1 MAKDY
6 YDILEVT
13 RSATEEEIK
22 KAYRKLAMKYHPDR
36 NAGDKNAEKDFK
48 DISHAYSVL
57 SDHEKKARYDQ
68 FGEAGVKGAGG
79 GGFDPF
85 AGDAFDLSDALR
97 TFMEQGF
104 GGMGGFGDSFGS
116 QRSRGSRSLRGSNLK
131 LTLEVTLEEVFN
143 GVEKKLKIKRFE
155 SCELC
160 HGEGA
165 EPGSSKKICPVCQ
178 GQGQV
183 RQVSRSLFGQF
194 INVQLC
200 SNCNGEGQIIDHL
213 CKSCGGSGRK
223 RVSRT
228 ISVNIPPGV
237 DTGNYLT
244 LTGDGNSGE
253 QGAPRGDLIVFIK
266 VKEHKYFV
274 RDNRNVLIEV
284 KVTFTQAALGTEIEV
299 PTITGKANLKIPAGI
314 QSGKMLRMRGKGL
327 PDVRGSR
334 KGDQLVRIQVWTPSK
349 LSKEQRA
356 LLVKLEATN
365 GSAPTDRI
373 GKGSFANLAADI
385 L

>member
-1 MAKDY
+1 MARDY
-6 YDILEVT
+6 YNILEVN

-36 NAGDKNAEKDFK
+36 NAGDKIAEKDFK

-57 SDHEKKARYDQ
+57 SDREKKAKYDQ
-68 FGEAGVKGAGG
+68 FGEAGVRGAGG

-104 GGMGGFGDSFGS
+104 GGMGGFGNSFGS
-116 QRSRGSRSLRGSNLK
+116 QRPGVDRSVRGSNLK
-131 LTLEVTLEEVFN
+131 LTLEVTLEEVFE

-155 SCELC
+155 SCEVC
-160 HGEGA
+160 HGDGA
-165 EPGSSKKICPVCQ
+165 EPGSNKNTCPVCQ

-183 RQVSRSLFGQF
+183 RQVTRSLFGQF
-194 INVQLC
+194 INVQTC
-200 SNCNGEGQIIDHL
+200 SNCNGEGRIIDHL

-253 QGAPRGDLIVFIK
+253 HGAPRGDLIVFIK

-284 KVTFTQAALGTEIEV
+284 KVTFAQAALGTEIEV

-314 QSGKMLRMRGKGL
+314 QSGKMLRMKGKGL
-327 PDVRGSR
+327 PDVRGNR

-356 LLVKLEATN
+356 LLIKLEATN
-365 GSAPTDRI
+365 GSAPADRI

-385 L
+385 

>member
-1 MAKDY
+1 MARDY
-6 YDILEVT
+6 YDVLEVN

-36 NAGDKNAEKDFK
+36 NAGDKMAEKDFK
-48 DISHAYSVL
+48 NISHAYSVL
-57 SDHEKKARYDQ
+57 SDHEKKAKYDR
-68 FGEAGVKGAGG
+68 FGEAGVSGAGA

-85 AGDAFDLSDALR
+85 GGDAFDLSDALR

-104 GGMGGFGDSFGS
+104 GGMGGFGNSFGS
-116 QRSRGSRSLRGSNLK
+116 QRGRSSHAARGSNLK
-131 LTLEVTLEEVFN
+131 LTLEITLEEVFK
-143 GVEKKLKIKRFE
+143 GVEKKLKIKRYE
-155 SCELC
+155 SCEVC
-160 HGEGA
+160 HGNGA
-165 EPGSSKKICPVCQ
+165 EPGSGKKTCPVCQ

-183 RQVSRSLFGQF
+183 RQVARSLFGQF
-194 INVQLC
+194 INVQSC
-200 SNCNGEGQIIDHL
+200 SNCNGEGQIINRL

-237 DTGNYLT
+237 DTDNYLT

-274 RDNRNVLIEV
+274 RDNRNVLLEA

-299 PTITGKANLKIPAGI
+299 PTITGKANLKIPSGI
-314 QSGKMLRMRGKGL
+314 QSGKILRMRGKGL
-327 PDVRGSR
+327 PDVRGSK

-349 LSKEQRA
+349 LSKEQRT

-365 GSAPTDRI
+365 GSAPTDMM
-373 GKGSFANLAADI
+373 GKGSFANLSADN
-385 L
+385 

>member
-1 MAKDY
+1 MARDY
-6 YDILEVT
+6 YEILEVD
-13 RSATEEEIK
+13 RSATDEQIK

-48 DISHAYSVL
+48 SISHAYSVL
-57 SDHEKKARYDQ
+57 SDRDKKARYDQ
-68 FGEAGVKGAGG
+68 FGEAGVKGAG

-116 QRSRGSRSLRGSNLK
+116 RRRSGGRAVRGSNLK
-131 LTLEVTLEEVFN
+131 LTLEVTIDEVLT
-143 GVEKKLKIKRFE
+143 GVEKKLKIKRYE
-155 SCELC
+155 HCEVC
-160 HGEGA
+160 HGDGA
-165 EPGSSKKICPVCQ
+165 EPGSNKKICPVCQ

-194 INVQLC
+194 INVQSC

-223 RVSRT
+223 RINRT
-228 ISVNIPPGV
+228 IRVSIPPGV

-244 LTGDGNSGE
+244 LSGDGNAGE
-253 QGAPRGDLIVFIK
+253 QGAPRGDLIVFIQ

-274 RDNRNVLIEV
+274 RDNRNVLIEA
-284 KVTFTQAALGTEIEV
+284 KVTFSQAALGTEIEV
-299 PTITGKANLKIPAGI
+299 PTITGKAKLKIPAGI

-327 PDVRGSR
+327 PDVRSSR

-349 LSKEQRA
+349 LSKEQRT
-356 LLVKLEATN
+356 LLEKLEATN
-365 GSAPTDRI
+365 GSAPTDLI
-373 GKGSFANLAADI
+373 GKGSFAKLTADI
-385 L
+385 

>member
-1 MAKDY
+1 MARDY
-6 YDILEVT
+6 YGILEVD
-13 RSATEEEIK
+13 RSATENEIK

-36 NAGDKNAEKDFK
+36 NAGDKTAEKEFK
-48 DISHAYSVL
+48 AISHAYSVL
-57 SDHEKKARYDQ
+57 ADREKKARYDQ
-68 FGEAGVKGAGG
+68 FGEAGVKGSG

-116 QRSRGSRSLRGSNLK
+116 PRRRGGQQLRGSNLK
-131 LTLEVTLEEVFN
+131 LTLEVTLEEVFS
-143 GVEKKLKIKRFE
+143 GVEKKLKIKRYE
-155 SCELC
+155 NCEVC

-165 EPGSSKKICPVCQ
+165 EPGSSKKTCPVCQ
-178 GQGQV
+178 GQGQI

-194 INVQLC
+194 INVQSC
-200 SNCNGEGQIIDHL
+200 SNCNGEGQIIDRL

-228 ISVNIPPGV
+228 ISVNIPQGV

-244 LTGDGNSGE
+244 LAGEGNSGE
-253 QGAPRGDLIVFIK
+253 HGAPRGDLIVFIQIK
-266 VKEHKYFV
+266 DHKYFV
-274 RDNRNVLIEV
+274 RDNRNILIEV
-284 KVTFTQAALGTEIEV
+284 KVTFAQAALGTEIEV

-314 QSGKMLRMRGKGL
+314 QSGKMLRMKGKGL

-349 LSKEQRA
+349 LSKEQRT
-356 LLVKLEATN
+356 LLEKLEKSN
-365 GSAPTDRI
+365 GSAPTERI
-373 GKGSFANLAADI
+373 GKGSFANLSAEI
-385 L
+385 